1 MSHSKDKV
9 ENEVEGK
16 NQYNQNVRTHQKICT
31 VYYDTTQ

>member
-16 NQYNQNVRTHQKICT
+16 NQYNQNVRTHEEIYT